1 MSKHISYIVP
11 VEYMTGNISGRQELD
26 YVQGGD
32 GAYAAPDGQKTSATN
47 YDPRLIAK
55 RKRPNGPDDGC
66 LYFQVRTKTSVNM
79 TAAMRLNM
87 AAMGGAG
94 ALFAS
99 LLRNKTAQIYAQ
111 CAAATPKGST
121 MRAFIVPLLI
131 AGLTAKEARITIAN
145 NVYIVNPW
153 ISEDVPNVPIPL
165 DILNKFAGV
174 LSASP
179 YNATTTEYLQNTYT
193 AYWYDIAAYG
203 HAHPELVPFIEEDH
217 DVICSLVNVGVT
229 RYLVGDGESYIDTG
243 VKALPNTYTQVKVKY
258 NNATTNMYMFGAR
271 TNSTDL
277 SHTYYIAYNEIWG
290 TGKQLRVYNGSSVNV
305 EYIFT
310 NGTHIVTLQAGS
322 CQIDSDTFPC
332 GTNEGTLYTLF
343 VMAWSNAGQRG
354 GTAMNGQGMAFC
366 DMRNTDGGDLYLVP
380 FIRNSAPG
388 MLDILT
394 GTFYQNAGTGAFT
407 IEKTTNS

>member
-87 AAMGGAG
+87 AALGGAG

-99 LLRNKTAQIYAQ
+99 LLRNKTALIYAQ
-111 CAAATPKGST
+111 CAAATPKGTT

-131 AGLTAKEARITIAN
+131 AGLTAKEARITIAD

-153 ISEDVPNVPIPL
+153 TSEDVPNVPISL
-165 DILNKFAGV
+165 DILNKFARV
-174 LSASP
+174 LGQVVSP
-179 YNATTTEYLQNTYT
+179 YNAATTEYLQTTYPDNWNGIILYGLNNPSQV
-193 AYWYDIAAYG
+193 AY
-203 HAHPELVPFIEEDH
+203 IEEDP
-217 DVICSLVNVGVT
+217 DLICSLMDVGVT
-229 RYLVGDGESYIDTG
+229 RWLYNNNSAYIDTG
-243 VKALPNTYTQVKVKY
+243 LILS
-258 NNATTNMYMFGAR
+258 NNSEIYITFKGININQNGFGAGISTTNTRIIIRHTSTDKWRIGY
-271 TNSTDL
+271 NSTQHDFD
-277 SHTYYIAYNEIWG
+277 IGN
-290 TGKQLRVYNGSSVNV
+290 NV
-305 EYIFT
+305 TQTISIVKNVAT
-310 NGTHIVTLQAGS
+310 VNGTQYTFTEQTYVTPVSARIFGFNTETSGS
-322 CQIDSDTFPC
+322 VADMSVAHMRI
-332 GTNEGTLYTLF
+332 GE
-343 VMAWSNAGQRG
+343 
-354 GTAMNGQGMAFC
+354 NGVIIR
-366 DMRNTDGGDLYLVP
+366 DMYP
-380 FIRNSAPG
+380 FIRNNASG

-394 GTFYQNAGTGAFT
+394 GTFYLNAGTGAFT
-407 IEKTTNS
+407 IEKTANS